1 MWTETRIVGRK
12 KVTNTDLRDDLV
24 ELGDYKIATK
34 FRAKIGGDTWT
45 LVYITRSGSFTLVDD
60 SGRAKI
66 VEALTLDSHYEPLSR
81 SLDWLTWRYGE
92 SKQYNHGPLSNF
104 SIENDGKSLEHR
116 FAALKTTDLHKKAS
130 IMVQSTPG
138 LAKNMGRNVKLRPD
152 WDEIKRDLLWDLL
165 LKKFIANP
173 FALKYLLATD
183 DAIIREKNTWNDT
196 IWGVNLQNQGQNLL
210 GMGLMYV
217 RNVFKDI
224 ESLPKEL

>member
-1 MWTETRIVGRK
+1 MWQESSYKLTTK
-12 KVTNTDLRDDLV
+12 TTKSDLKPDLV

-34 FRAKIGGDTWT
+34 FRHRITGEYWT
-45 LVYITRSGSFTLVDD
+45 LVYISRFGSFTVVDEV
-60 SGRAKI
+60 GRARLLD
-66 VEALTLDSHYEPLSR
+66 ALGLDSHYEPIGR

-104 SIENDGKSLEHR
+104 YVELDGKTLEHR
-116 FAALKTTDLHKKAS
+116 FATLKTTDFHEKVNILSQPK
-130 IMVQSTPG
+130 PG
-138 LAKNMGRNVKLRPD
+138 LAKEAGRSVKLRPD

-165 LKKFIANP
+165 VKKFIANP
-173 FALKYLLATD
+173 FAWKYLVATD

-196 IWGVNLQNQGQNLL
+196 IWGVNLHNNGQNLL

-217 RNVFKDI
+217 RDVLNDI